1 MQLVTVKH
9 SLAQVCPAREDLLH
23 AHFRKLCRLC
33 ADCDEW
39 GQVCTVTRTQ
49 SLAVE
54 PKLQQ
59 STAEPLTLRA
69 HSRNAVCVRA
79 YLCVRNC
86 VWDIAVAFGW
96 GAQRLKRAPTQIVII
111 NTLMR
116 YARANFTDPAILE
129 AEKAA
134 KKVPK
139 EKRAKTEK
147 KKVSLRRVG
156 SLLYVG
162 LPVESGRLRRVGSL
176 GQHCSS
182 GLL

>member
-1 MQLVTVKH
+1 M
-9 SLAQVCPAREDLLH
+9 
-23 AHFRKLCRLC
+23 
-33 ADCDEW
+33 
-39 GQVCTVTRTQ
+39 
-49 SLAVE
+49 
-54 PKLQQ
+54 
-59 STAEPLTLRA
+59 
-69 HSRNAVCVRA
+69 
-79 YLCVRNC
+79 
-86 VWDIAVAFGW
+86 
-96 GAQRLKRAPTQIVII
+96 KRAPTQIVII

-156 SLLYVG
+156 SLLYVACCMLYVG

-176 GQHCSS
+176 GQHCVVFCDRVSAMPLCAD
-182 GLL
+182 GRTTGRV